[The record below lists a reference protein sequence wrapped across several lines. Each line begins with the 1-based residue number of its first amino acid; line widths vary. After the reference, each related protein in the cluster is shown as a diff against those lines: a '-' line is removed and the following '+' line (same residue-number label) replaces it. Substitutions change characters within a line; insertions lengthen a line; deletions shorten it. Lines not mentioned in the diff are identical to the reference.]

1 MTQLNVTFCYGA
13 PPTERNMQAL
23 NVMRSVYGVRQI
35 KLDERFRTVSVE
47 YDASRLAE
55 GDVSSL
61 IRNAGIAILGKV
73 DLIARRVPPP
83 CA

>member
-1 MTQLNVTFCYGA
+1 MTQLNVVFCYGA

-23 NVMRSVYGVRQI
+23 NVVRSVYGVRQI
-35 KLDERFRTVSVE
+35 KVDERSRTVSVE

-61 IRNAGIAILGKV
+61 IRTAGIAIVSKV
-73 DLIARRVPPP
+73 DLSRDECYLF